1 MKKGNLAATAAKKV
15 TDTMAEKRAQQ
26 MKDQKAFDNYEIA
39 LQITKARKKNEEAFP
54 SKDIETLVEM
64 AIKVVAANFERY
76 PELEGVKD
84 DDEGTKVKRE
94 IVKLADRTLPV
105 TVTGRNV
112 DFEFYWEDKCKYHLK
127 NCRKE
132 DHGLSY
138 KQAYIERHIQ
148 KLLEDHKAESGIEEL
163 KKDLYASRYEVF
175 CLVISQLL
183 SHLDMGIVFKMLPN
197 LSYLSIT
204 YGAKHVG
211 MEYERP
217 MFGMKM
223 SDAKIFAECM
233 RSSQNLIFLSMP
245 GNLIDDDLIS
255 ILIKGLMLNKTISQ
269 LDLSHN
275 KISNSGARKLA
286 KYLLASKILTH
297 LNLSDNS
304 IHYEG
309 SRYIAQA
316 LKVNKSLRHLNL
328 KLNRIDDK
336 GGAKLCT
343 DLLNNNSELESFSL
357 SSNSL
362 AHMFCEALAEF
373 LKLNKTIKKLDI
385 SCNFID
391 DSNASTLKDSLESNT
406 NIIDVDVRNN

>member
-1 MKKGNLAATAAKKV
+1 ML
-15 TDTMAEKRAQQ
+15 
-26 MKDQKAFDNYEIA
+26 
-39 LQITKARKKNEEAFP
+39 EE
-54 SKDIETLVEM
+54 
-64 AIKVVAANFERY
+64 
-76 PELEGVKD
+76 
-84 DDEGTKVKRE
+84 
-94 IVKLADRTLPV
+94 
-105 TVTGRNV
+105 
-112 DFEFYWEDKCKYHLK
+112 
-127 NCRKE
+127 
-132 DHGLSY
+132 
-138 KQAYIERHIQ
+138 
-148 KLLEDHKAESGIEEL
+148 HKAEAGVEEL
-163 KKDLYASRYEVF
+163 RKELHSARYEVF
-175 CLVISQLL
+175 SLVISQLL
-183 SHLDMGIVFKMLPN
+183 SHLDMGIVFRHLPN
-197 LSYLSIT
+197 LSYLTVT

-217 MFGMKM
+217 LFGMKM
-223 SDAKIFAECM
+223 SDAKIFSECL
-233 RSSQNLIFLSMP
+233 RSTQSLIFLSMP

-297 LNLSDNS
+297 LNLNDNS

-309 SRYIAQA
+309 SRYMAQA
-316 LKVNKSLRHLNL
+316 LKVNKSLKHLNL

-343 DLLNNNSELESFSL
+343 DLLNNDSQLESFSM

-362 AHMFCEALAEF
+362 GHMFCESLAEF
-373 LKLNKTIKKLDI
+373 LKLNRTISRLDI

-406 NIIDVDVRNN
+406 NIIEVDVRNNQLSEPIEREINEIVTRNLLLSKKIPYQRVPDCKCRILLKLIRVHHALQTGKPSRRQEPDSAWERAAD